1 MKEEVPVTLGLA
13 KNAGVKIRALTGDSR
28 ETITGLGL

>member
-1 MKEEVPVTLGLA
+1 MKTEVPNTLFKA
-13 KNAGVKIRALTGDSR
+13 MKAGVQIRALTGDSR